1 MFIVEWAAVR
11 QIGICLRRILGGL
24 GYMKRAII
32 GGFVSLVGSIWS
44 LAVIIS
50 ANNFSI
56 DGWTTPPG
64 KLLTQIAQSNLMPW
78 FAVSILLVFLGIILM
93 AVEFFRK
100 DK

>member
-1 MFIVEWAAVR
+1 
-11 QIGICLRRILGGL
+11 
-24 GYMKRAII
+24 MKRAII
-32 GGFVSLVGSIWS
+32 GGFVSLIGSIWS

-50 ANNFSI
+50 ASNYSI

-64 KLLTQIAQSNLMPW
+64 KLLTQIAQSNLTLW
-78 FAVSILLVFLGIILM
+78 FAASVILVLLGIILM

>member
-11 QIGICLRRILGGL
+11 QNGFCLRRILGGL